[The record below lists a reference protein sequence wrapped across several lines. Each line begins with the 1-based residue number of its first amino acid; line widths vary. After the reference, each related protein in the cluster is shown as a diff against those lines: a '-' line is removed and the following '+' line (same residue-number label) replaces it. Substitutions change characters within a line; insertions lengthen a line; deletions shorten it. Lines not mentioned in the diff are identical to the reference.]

1 MEIGR
6 HRGMI
11 ANEHINCVKQQQ
23 GFNKKMIKSKSFI
36 KHAKII

>member
-11 ANEHINCVKQQQ
+11 ANEHIKIVVIRMKKVKIFKYL
-23 GFNKKMIKSKSFI
+23 GSLVTNENSI
-36 KHAKII
+36 